1 MEEKIIALLERVFEG
16 VVIDCNSNTE
26 SVSEW
31 DSMHQLS
38 IAFEIESEFG
48 VELEPDE
55 IAEMKS
61 VKEIF
66 SVLERKGSK

>member
-1 MEEKIIALLERVFEG
+1 MEEKVIALLERVFEG
-16 VVIDCNSNTE
+16 IEIDMNSSIE
-26 SVSEW
+26 DVPEW

>member
-1 MEEKIIALLERVFEG
+1 MEEKVIALLERVFECAK
-16 VVIDCNSNTE
+16 IDVNSSTE
-26 SVSEW
+26 NVPEW

-38 IAFEIESEFG
+38 IAFEIESEFC

-61 VKEIF
+61 VKEIY
-66 SVLERKGSK
+66 SVLERKCSK

>member
-1 MEEKIIALLERVFEG
+1 MEEKVIALLERVFEG
-16 VVIDCNSNTE
+16 VKIDVNSSTE
-26 SVSEW
+26 NVPEW

-48 VELEPDE
+48 IELEPDE

-61 VKEIF
+61 VKEIY
-66 SVLERKGSK
+66 SVLERKCSK

>member
-1 MEEKIIALLERVFEG
+1 MEEKVIALLGRVFES
-16 VVIDCNSNTE
+16 VKIDVNS
-26 SVSEW
+26 SVENIPEW

-55 IAEMKS
+55 IVNLKS
-61 VKEIF
+61 VKEIVDF
-66 SVLERKGSK
+66 LDKKI

>member
-1 MEEKIIALLERVFEG
+1 MEEKVIALLKRVFECAK
-16 VVIDCNSNTE
+16 IDVNSSTE
-26 SVSEW
+26 NVPEW

-61 VKEIF
+61 VKEIY
-66 SVLERKGSK
+66 SVLERKCSK

>member
-1 MEEKIIALLERVFEG
+1 MEEKVIALLERVFECAK
-16 VVIDCNSNTE
+16 IDVNSSTE
-26 SVSEW
+26 NVPEW

-38 IAFEIESEFG
+38 IAFEIECEFG

-61 VKEIF
+61 VKEIY
-66 SVLERKGSK
+66 SVLERKCSK

>member
-1 MEEKIIALLERVFEG
+1 MEEKVIALLERVFED
-16 VVIDCNSNTE
+16 VKIDVNSSTE
-26 SVSEW
+26 NVPEW

-55 IAEMKS
+55 IVNLKS
-61 VKEIF
+61 VKEIVDF
-66 SVLERKGSK
+66 LDKKV

>member
-1 MEEKIIALLERVFEG
+1 MEEKVIALLERVFEG
-16 VVIDCNSNTE
+16 VKIEVNSSTE
-26 SVSEW
+26 NVPEW

-48 VELEPDE
+48 LELEPDE

>member
-1 MEEKIIALLERVFEG
+1 MEEKVIALLERVFED
-16 VVIDCNSNTE
+16 VKIDVNSSTE
-26 SVSEW
+26 NVPEW

-55 IAEMKS
+55 IVNLKS
-61 VKEIF
+61 VKEIVDF
-66 SVLERKGSK
+66 LNKKI

>member
-1 MEEKIIALLERVFEG
+1 MEEKVIALLERVFEG
-16 VVIDCNSNTE
+16 IKIDINSSTE
-26 SVSEW
+26 NVPEW

-55 IAEMKS
+55 IVNLKS
-61 VKEIF
+61 VKEIVDF
-66 SVLERKGSK
+66 LDKKI

>member
-1 MEEKIIALLERVFEG
+1 MEEKVIALLERVFED
-16 VVIDCNSNTE
+16 VKIDVNSSTE
-26 SVSEW
+26 NVPEW

-55 IAEMKS
+55 LTDLKS
-61 VKEIF
+61 VISIVNFLKN
-66 SVLERKGSK
+66 KK

>member
-1 MEEKIIALLERVFEG
+1 MEEKVIALLERVFECAK
-16 VVIDCNSNTE
+16 IDVNSSTE
-26 SVSEW
+26 NVPEW

-61 VKEIF
+61 VKEIY
-66 SVLERKGSK
+66 SVLERKCSK